1 MATLMEK
8 DALLNGA
15 SQCIAFLSNIIDNC
29 SVSSHQDSG
38 DALKRLVSYR
48 DYLYSTPAE
57 LVDFT
62 QGKILLQQVRT
73 QYQWICPYIS
83 RHLLS
88 LNPLQAR
95 CRRYSR

>member
-38 DALKRLVSYR
+38 DALKRLVSY
-48 DYLYSTPAE
+48 
-57 LVDFT
+57 LVNSIVHSYGHARYQRFT
-62 QGKILLQQVRT
+62 GSFHSK
-73 QYQWICPYIS
+73 PYDEM
-83 RHLLS
+83 
-88 LNPLQAR
+88 
-95 CRRYSR
+95 

>member
-38 DALKRLVSYR
+38 DALKRL
-48 DYLYSTPAE
+48 
-57 LVDFT
+57 
-62 QGKILLQQVRT
+62 G
-73 QYQWICPYIS
+73 
-83 RHLLS
+83 
-88 LNPLQAR
+88 
-95 CRRYSR
+95 

>member
-48 DYLYSTPAE
+48 DYLYSTP
-57 LVDFT
+57 
-62 QGKILLQQVRT
+62 R
-73 QYQWICPYIS
+73 
-83 RHLLS
+83 
-88 LNPLQAR
+88 
-95 CRRYSR
+95 

>member
-62 QGKILLQQVRT
+62 QDGHRCMMLDSDRT
-73 QYQWICPYIS
+73 QSIAFLDSIV
-83 RHLLS
+83 LLFNS
-88 LNPLQAR
+88 L
-95 CRRYSR
+95 